1 MEKPRHRVII
11 TIAPGG
17 KVASRVEGIAGPS
30 CGDVSRWLNSLGTVE
45 HTEDTPEA
53 YLHETTE
60 VSSDET
66 IKTGDEW

>member
-1 MEKPRHRVII
+1 MDRPKHRIII
-11 TIAPGG
+11 TISPGG
-17 KVASRVEGIAGPS
+17 KTASRVEGIAGPS
-30 CGDVSRWLNSLGTVE
+30 CGQVTAWLNGLGQVV